1 MKDELEKLRR
11 VKSKKRKRSTVN
23 ERTCNTEAVRS
34 LHHYGWGAYKI
45 PDTMGSRFTSDKPCD
60 IIACSPKGRY
70 VAIEGK
76 MMKRLSSFSAK
87 VLRPN
92 QIFELDR
99 ATLKCKGR
107 AFIFLYVR
115 IQADKEKGIKRVHKL
130 CVLDWKVHRKA
141 LLGKG
146 YSKNQIMYQG
156 VGLWLDAEKNKNGKT
171 IYNLKRILSEK
182 QFKGC
187 TK

>member
-1 MKDELEKLRR
+1 MRNELELLKR
-11 VKSKKRKRSTVN
+11 VKSKKRKRSTIN
-23 ERTCNTEAVRS
+23 EAVGNTEAVRS
-34 LHHYGWGAYKI
+34 LHHIGWGAYKI

-76 MMKRLSSFSAK
+76 MIKKWCSFNAK

-107 AFIFLYVR
+107 AFVFLYVR
-115 IQADKEKGIKRVHKL
+115 IQADKEKGTQRVHKL
-130 CVLDWKVHRKA
+130 CVFDWKLHRGS
-141 LLGKG
+141 LINKG
-146 YSKNQIMYQG
+146 YSIEAIKTQSVG
-156 VGLWLDAEKNKNGKT
+156 VWFDPIKNKNGKT
-171 IYNLKRILSEK
+171 IYNLRKLLKRGMK
-182 QFKGC
+182 
-187 TK
+187 